1 MPDCIFCKIIS
12 GEIPS
17 DEVYSDDELFA
28 FRDVNPQAPMHVLI
42 VPRKHIELIVD
53 FTEQDA
59 GLMGRMILAANKI
72 AESEGLVENGFRYVL
87 NCNEH
92 GGQAVFHVHLHVL
105 GGRQMTWPPG

>member
-1 MPDCIFCKIIS
+1 MADCIFCKIIS

-17 DEVYSDDELFA
+17 NEVYSDDELFA
-28 FRDVNPQAPMHVLI
+28 FRDVNPQAPVHVLV
-42 VPRKHIELIVD
+42 VPRKHIELVVD

-59 GLMGRMILAANKI
+59 GLIGRMVLAANKI
-72 AESEGLVENGFRYVL
+72 AAAEGLVENGFRYVL

-105 GGRQMTWPPG
+105 GGRQMMWPPG

>member
-1 MPDCIFCKIIS
+1 MADCIFCKIIS

-17 DEVYSDDELFA
+17 NEVYSDDELFA
-28 FRDVNPQAPMHVLI
+28 FRDVNPQAPVHVLI

-59 GLMGRMILAANKI
+59 GLIGRMVLAANKI
-72 AESEGLVENGFRYVL
+72 ADAEGLVENGFRYVL

>member
-28 FRDVNPQAPMHVLI
+28 FRDVNPQAPVHVLI

>member
-1 MPDCIFCKIIS
+1 MADCIFCKIIS

-17 DEVYSDDELFA
+17 NEVYSDDELFA
-28 FRDVNPQAPMHVLI
+28 FRDVNPQAPVHILI
-42 VPRKHIELIVD
+42 VPRKHIELVVD

-59 GLMGRMILAANKI
+59 GLIGKMVLAANKI

>member
-1 MPDCIFCKIIS
+1 MADCIFCKIIS

-17 DEVYSDDELFA
+17 NEVYSDDELFA
-28 FRDVNPQAPMHVLI
+28 FRDVNPQAPVHVLI
-42 VPRKHIELIVD
+42 VPRKHIERVVD
-53 FTEQDA
+53 FTDSDA
-59 GLMGRMILAANKI
+59 GLVGRMVLAANKI
-72 AESEGLVENGFRYVL
+72 AESEGLVKNGFRYVL

>member
-28 FRDVNPQAPMHVLI
+28 FRDVNPQAPVHVLI

-105 GGRQMTWPPG
+105 GGRQITWPPG